1 MLVTTTMPYS
11 LAFFLSCRSGFPL
24 LLSVPTAASSGTA
37 LRSTGGGRSG
47 VVRISRNRR
56 FYRASCYYTTATS
69 GVVITAAAAA
79 AITSCSKGWV
89 CGIWW
94 LHGATVCTSSS
105 PSRWWSSDCEL
116 RTSLAAAVFTNEHC
130 TTNWL
135 GGRPCTAMTYY

>member
-1 MLVTTTMPYS
+1 MLVTTTMPPYS
-11 LAFFLSCRSGFPL
+11 LAFFLSVGFPPAA
-24 LLSVPTAASSGTA
+24 SVPTAASSGTA

-56 FYRASCYYTTATS
+56 YYRASCCYTTATS
-69 GVVITAAAAA
+69 GVVITAAAA

-105 PSRWWSSDCEL
+105 PSRWWSSDYCEL
-116 RTSLAAAVFTNEHC
+116 WAPLAAAVFTNEHC

-135 GGRPCTAMTYY
+135 GGRPCTAMTY